1 MMAQKLLGAFTVSLL
16 GSKCTSNFVFRA
28 ATVFTSSRSMSSGKK
43 MVNGVELFYDSRGN
57 GDHALV
63 CIAGA
68 MGTTKSDFAPQLDY
82 FGSREGLRVVG
93 FDPRGYGNSRPPK
106 RHFSGTSSFESDARD
121 AKGLMDALNVKKFSV
136 LGWSDG
142 GISGMILAA
151 LFPNSIRSLVIWGA
165 NSYVSKED
173 VECYEAIRD
182 LSKWSQKMREPLEQE
197 YGKEG
202 LHELWNGWCDMI
214 KDVQQSDGNIC
225 NHMLSNITCP
235 TLILHGMKDPMVP
248 NFHPDHLLENIKG
261 SVRHNFPDGKHNIHL
276 RYSEEFNKIVEDF
289 VRKH

>member
-1 MMAQKLLGAFTVSLL
+1 MAQKLLGTFLM
-16 GSKCTSNFVFRA
+16 GSKFTLNLTFRA
-28 ATVFTSSRSMSSGKK
+28 ATIFASSRSMSSGKK

-68 MGTTKSDFAPQLDY
+68 MGTTKSDFAPQLNY
-82 FGSREGLRVVG
+82 FGSREGLMVVG

-106 RHFSGTSSFESDARD
+106 RHFSGTSSFEHDARD
-121 AKGLMDALNVKKFSV
+121 AKGLMDALNIKKFSV

-151 LFPNSIRSLVIWGA
+151 LFPDSIRSLVIWGA

-173 VECYEAIRD
+173 IDCYEAIRD
-182 LSKWSQKMREPLEQE
+182 LSKWSQKMRDPLEQE

-202 LHELWNGWCDMI
+202 LHELWNGWCDTV
-214 KDVQQSDGNIC
+214 KGVHQSDGNLC
-225 NHMLSNITCP
+225 NNMLSDIKCP

-248 NFHPDHLLENIKG
+248 NFHPAHLLKNIKG
-261 SVRHNFPDGKHNIHL
+261 SVGHNFPDGKHNIHL

-289 VRKH
+289 VRKY

>member
-1 MMAQKLLGAFTVSLL
+1 MAQTLRLRAFTVSLL
-16 GSKCTSNFVFRA
+16 RSKCRVTRA
-28 ATVFTSSRSMSSGKK
+28 YVSSRSISSGKK

-93 FDPRGYGNSRPPK
+93 FDPRGYGHSRPPK
-106 RHFSGTSSFESDARD
+106 RHFSGTSSFEHDARD
-121 AKGLMDALNVKKFSV
+121 AKGIMDALDIKKFSV

-151 LFPNSIRSLVIWGA
+151 LFPDSVRSLVIWGA

-182 LSKWSQKMREPLEQE
+182 P
-197 YGKEG
+197 
-202 LHELWNGWCDMI
+202 
-214 KDVQQSDGNIC
+214 QSGA
-225 NHMLSNITCP
+225 
-235 TLILHGMKDPMVP
+235 
-248 NFHPDHLLENIKG
+248 
-261 SVRHNFPDGKHNIHL
+261 
-276 RYSEEFNKIVEDF
+276 
-289 VRKH
+289 RKCESL